1 MRKLTKIISLIIL
14 IAIVFQNTVAL
25 ANVIEIGEKSLIK
38 RGDLGFY
45 TIQYWNEAKER
56 WMYITYSRTYYQD
69 KNGKNRVAYCVDPEL
84 DGVGWLPGEVEQYEA
99 TISNK
104 ITNKELWNVYKNGY
118 PYVSYQQLGV
128 ETEDDAYLA
137 TKQAAYFVLRKWPL
151 EKVYDYFRGG
161 QDPINEQNLED
172 INRRGRKVV
181 DAIYNL
187 VNIAYN
193 NSQNMPV
200 VSIKQSGGLVEEKD
214 GKNYS
219 SSYILEKTSG
229 DISMKVKS
237 IEGAPQGTY
246 VADKNGQQKESFN
259 GGEQL
264 KIMIPKDQI
273 KKEYDIKINYEI
285 TLKNYPVYYARS
297 EQENSQNYVVIGENN
312 EKFNGI
318 INTKIGAGKSI
329 INIVKLDEENKEPI
343 SGVKFNIKYKEGENI
358 GDFVTDEEGKIEVKD
373 VHQGTVIVTEME
385 TDEKYEIDVNGKEIQ
400 IGYNTTHELEIT
412 NKRKKGS
419 LEVTKVDKDDNSIKI
434 EGVEFELLNDKG
446 EIIEKLVTDKE
457 GKAIINN
464 IDIGEYILKETKT
477 NEEYRLGEEHSIKIN
492 WNEKLNLTIENE
504 KKKGKLEIIKTSEDE
519 NSILNLPQGSYIEGT
534 EFDILDYEGNIIDH
548 IITNEEGKAVSKMLP
563 LGKYKVIETK
573 ANEWYMKNEE
583 IYEVSISSDNEIV
596 KLNITNK
603 SKDPKVDI
611 NKKGPSLAYA
621 NQEIRYDFE
630 IRNTGN
636 VKLND
641 FTWYEF
647 LPFEYGK
654 ATRISTGTYNQ
665 ELSYNVYYRTNKK
678 PEYLVLAENLSTKV
692 NNYIDLEKIYL
703 EDDEKITE
711 IKIKYGDV
719 NVYFAEEEKPQIY
732 MKLKEDLTENQEVR
746 NTTILEGK
754 HNDYKICDEDEV
766 TTIIRENKPEP
777 KKLPRTGF

>member
-1 MRKLTKIISLIIL
+1 MRKLTKIISLVII
-14 IAIVFQNTVAL
+14 IAMVLQNAVAL

-69 KNGKNRVAYCVDPEL
+69 KNGNNRVAYCVDPEL

-329 INIVKLDEENKEPI
+329 IDIVKLDEENKEPI
-343 SGVKFNIKYKEGENI
+343 SGVKFNIKYKDGKNI
-358 GDFVTDEEGKIEVKD
+358 GDFVTDEEGKIEIKD
-373 VHQGTVIVTEME
+373 VHQGTVIVTEIE

-477 NEEYRLGEEHSIKIN
+477 NEEYKLGEEHSIKIN

-519 NSILNLPQGSYIEGT
+519 NNILNLPQGSYIEGT
-534 EFDILDYEGNIIDH
+534 EFDVLDYEGNIIDH
-548 IITNEEGKAVSKMLP
+548 IITNEEGKAVSKMLA

-636 VKLND
+636 VELND

>member
-187 VNIAYN
+187 FNIAYN

-434 EGVEFELLNDKG
+434 KGVEFELLNDKG
-446 EIIEKLVTDKE
+446 EIVEKVVTDEE

-703 EDDEKITE
+703 EEDEKITE

-719 NVYFAEEEKPQIY
+719 NVNFAEEEKPQIY
-732 MKLKEDLTENQEVR
+732 VKLKEDLTENQEVK

-766 TTIIRENKPEP
+766 ITIIRENKPEP

>member
-14 IAIVFQNTVAL
+14 IAIVFQNTIVL

-38 RGDLGFY
+38 RGNLGFY

-161 QDPINEQNLED
+161 QDPINDQNLED

-193 NSQNMPV
+193 NSQNIPV
-200 VSIKQSGGLVEEKD
+200 AFIKQSGWLVAEKD

-246 VADKNGQQKESFN
+246 VADKNGQPKESFN

-318 INTKIGAGKSI
+318 INTKIGAGKST
-329 INIVKLDEENKEPI
+329 INIIKLDEENKEPI
-343 SGVKFNIKYKEGENI
+343 SGVEFNIKYKDGENI
-358 GDFVTDEEGKIEVKD
+358 GDFVTDEEGKIEIKD
-373 VHQGTVIVTEME
+373 IHQGTVIVTEIE

-419 LEVTKVDKDDNSIKI
+419 LEITKVDKDDNSIKI

-446 EIIEKLVTDKE
+446 ERVEKVVTDEE

-534 EFDILDYEGNIIDH
+534 GFDILDYEGNIIDH

-678 PEYLVLAENLSTKV
+678 TEYLVLAENLSTKV

>member
-1 MRKLTKIISLIIL
+1 MRKLTKIISLVII
-14 IAIVFQNTVAL
+14 IAMVLQNTIAL

-69 KNGKNRVAYCVDPEL
+69 KNGNNRVAYCVDPEL

-161 QDPINEQNLED
+161 QDPINDQNLED

-193 NSQNMPV
+193 NSQNIPV
-200 VSIKQSGGLVEEKD
+200 VSVKQSGGLVAEKD

-312 EKFNGI
+312 EKFNGV

-329 INIVKLDEENKEPI
+329 INIVKLDEGNKEPI

-446 EIIEKLVTDKE
+446 EIVEKVVTDEE

-519 NSILNLPQGSYIEGT
+519 NNILNLPQGSYIEGT
-534 EFDILDYEGNIIDH
+534 EFDVLDYEGNIIDH

-611 NKKGPSLAYA
+611 NKNGPSLAYA

>member
-14 IAIVFQNTVAL
+14 IAIVFQNTIVL

-38 RGDLGFY
+38 RGNLGFY

-161 QDPINEQNLED
+161 QDPINDQNLED

-193 NSQNMPV
+193 NSQNIPV
-200 VSIKQSGGLVEEKD
+200 AFIKQSGGLVAEKD

-246 VADKNGQQKESFN
+246 VADKNGQPKESFN

-318 INTKIGAGKSI
+318 INTKIGAGKST
-329 INIVKLDEENKEPI
+329 INIIKLDEENKEPI
-343 SGVKFNIKYKEGENI
+343 SGVEFNIKYKDGENI
-358 GDFVTDEEGKIEVKD
+358 GDFVTDEEGKIEIKD
-373 VHQGTVIVTEME
+373 IHQGTVIVTEIE

-419 LEVTKVDKDDNSIKI
+419 LEITKVDKDDNSIKI

-446 EIIEKLVTDKE
+446 ERVEKVVTDEE

-534 EFDILDYEGNIIDH
+534 GFDILDYEGNIIDH

-678 PEYLVLAENLSTKV
+678 TEYLVLAENLSTKV

>member
-1 MRKLTKIISLIIL
+1 MRKLTKIISLVII
-14 IAIVFQNTVAL
+14 IAMVLQNTIAL

-38 RGDLGFY
+38 RGNLGFY

-161 QDPINEQNLED
+161 RDPINDQNLED

-246 VADKNGQQKESFN
+246 IADKNGQQKESFN

-446 EIIEKLVTDKE
+446 EIVEKVVTDEE

-519 NSILNLPQGSYIEGT
+519 NNILNLPQGSYIEGT
-534 EFDILDYEGNIIDH
+534 EFDVLDYEGNIIDH

-719 NVYFAEEEKPQIY
+719 NVYFVEEEKPQIY

>member
-1 MRKLTKIISLIIL
+1 MRKLTKIISLVII
-14 IAIVFQNTVAL
+14 IAMVLQNTIAL

-69 KNGKNRVAYCVDPEL
+69 KNGNNRVAYCVDPEL

-329 INIVKLDEENKEPI
+329 INIVKLDEENKESI

-446 EIIEKLVTDKE
+446 EIVEKVVTDEE

-519 NSILNLPQGSYIEGT
+519 NNILNLPQGSYIEGT
-534 EFDILDYEGNIIDH
+534 EFDVLDYEGNIIDH

>member
-1 MRKLTKIISLIIL
+1 MRKLTKIISLVII
-14 IAIVFQNTVAL
+14 IAMVLQNTVAL

-69 KNGKNRVAYCVDPEL
+69 KNGNNRVAYCVDPEL

-312 EKFNGI
+312 EKFNGV

-358 GDFVTDEEGKIEVKD
+358 GDFVTDEAGKIKVKD
-373 VHQGTVIVTEME
+373 VHQGTVIVTEIE

-477 NEEYRLGEEHSIKIN
+477 NEEYKLGEEHSIKIN

-519 NSILNLPQGSYIEGT
+519 NNILNLPQGSYIEGT
-534 EFDILDYEGNIIDH
+534 EFDVLDYEGNIIDH
-548 IITNEEGKAVSKMLP
+548 IITNEEGKAVSKMLA

-603 SKDPKVDI
+603 SKNPKVDI

-636 VKLND
+636 VELND

>member
-14 IAIVFQNTVAL
+14 IAIVFQNTIVL

-38 RGDLGFY
+38 RGNLGFY

-161 QDPINEQNLED
+161 RDPINDQNLED

-193 NSQNMPV
+193 NSQNIPV
-200 VSIKQSGGLVEEKD
+200 ASIKQSGGLVAEKD

-229 DISMKVKS
+229 DISLKVKS
-237 IEGAPQGTY
+237 IEGAPQETY
-246 VADKNGQQKESFN
+246 IADKNGQKKESFN

-273 KKEYDIKINYEI
+273 KKEYDIKINYEL

-297 EQENSQNYVVIGENN
+297 EQENSQNYVVVGENN
-312 EKFNGI
+312 EKFNGT
-318 INTKIGAGKSI
+318 INTKIGAGKST
-329 INIVKLDEENKEPI
+329 INIIKLDEENKEPI
-343 SGVKFNIKYKEGENI
+343 SGVKFNIKYKDGENI
-358 GDFVTDEEGKIEVKD
+358 GDFVTDEEGKIEIKD
-373 VHQGTVIVTEME
+373 VHQGTVIVTEIE

-534 EFDILDYEGNIIDH
+534 EFDVLDYKGNIIDH

-596 KLNITNK
+596 ELNITNK

-611 NKKGPSLAYA
+611 NKKGPSLSYA
-621 NQEIRYDFE
+621 NQEIMYDFE

-636 VKLND
+636 VELND

-654 ATRISTGTYNQ
+654 ITRMSTGTYNQ

-678 PEYLVLAENLSTKV
+678 QEYLVLAENLSTNV

-719 NVYFAEEEKPQIY
+719 NVNFAEEEKPQIY
-732 MKLKEDLTENQEVR
+732 VKLKEDLTENQEVK

-766 TTIIRENKPEP
+766 ITIIRENKPEP

>member
-14 IAIVFQNTVAL
+14 IAIVFQNTIVL

-38 RGDLGFY
+38 RGNLGFY

-161 QDPINEQNLED
+161 RDPINDQNLED

-193 NSQNMPV
+193 NSQNIPV
-200 VSIKQSGGLVEEKD
+200 ASIKQSGGLVAEKD

-229 DISMKVKS
+229 DISLKVKS

-358 GDFVTDEEGKIEVKD
+358 GDFVTDEEGKIEIKD
-373 VHQGTVIVTEME
+373 VHQGTVIVTEIE

-434 EGVEFELLNDKG
+434 EGVEFELLNNKG

-534 EFDILDYEGNIIDH
+534 EFDVLDYKGNIIDH

-596 KLNITNK
+596 ELNITNK